1 MWEGRNRVWSRNCK
15 PSPRRKKGPHAHQI
29 LARPA
34 GLSPRRKDKEADPPR
49 SPRSK
54 HPLRILKQVDD
65 ATRQE
70 TKGGERDKGVK
81 KKRNI

>member
-1 MWEGRNRVWSRNCK
+1 MWEGRNQVWSRNCE

-54 HPLRILKQVDD
+54 HPSGILKQADG

-70 TKGGERDKGVK
+70 TKGGERDKGVNK
-81 KKRNI
+81 KGNI